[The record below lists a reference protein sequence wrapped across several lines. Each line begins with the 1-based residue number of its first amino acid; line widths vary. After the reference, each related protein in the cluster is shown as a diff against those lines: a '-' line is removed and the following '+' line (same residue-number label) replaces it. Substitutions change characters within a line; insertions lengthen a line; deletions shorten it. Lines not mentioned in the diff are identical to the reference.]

1 MVGKALKLGGLA
13 AAGGIIGAREYVKR
27 GGDHE
32 NVPVHGAIVK
42 GVKSLKKKLKK
53 EHYSWRDSF
62 DLEERTIAQQNS
74 MQQRNKDAA
83 RSRAQEMAKQRIGS
97 GTAKNPDT
105 TIAQA
110 KQQNQASMRTNARAR
125 NVDFRAERR
134 PAAKP
139 MASNP
144 QGMRQQGV
152 GKSANDL
159 SRHSAGSSAAAGG
172 QQAAPKKQGLLGRI
186 GSGIK
191 RVAGGVA
198 DAATGNRFDF
208 DKRGGQRPA
217 PQAARG
223 GATRPMRG
231 SGARNRPMQRA
242 GGQAAGG
249 ATRPMQRAAG
259 GAQAALNRNPG
270 RAPQRQD
277 ALNRNPGQRPVGTP
291 AVGQRPQGST
301 ATLTGS
307 AGSLQKNRQKAN
319 RIANA
324 ANRAGGNVSVGKITG
339 GQGVSDF

>member
-1 MVGKALKLGGLA
+1 MNP
-13 AAGGIIGAREYVKR
+13 VKQ
-27 GGDHE
+27 
-32 NVPVHGAIVK
+32 
-42 GVKSLKKKLKK
+42 
-53 EHYSWRDSF
+53 
-62 DLEERTIAQQNS
+62 QQNAN
-74 MQQRNKDAA
+74 RTK
-83 RSRAQEMAKQRIGS
+83 AQNLAKQRIGS

-159 SRHSAGSSAAAGG
+159 SRHSAGSSAAAG
-172 QQAAPKKQGLLGRI
+172 AAKPAAGKPGLLGRI

-217 PQAARG
+217 QPAQAAGG

-231 SGARNRPMQRA
+231 SGARNRPIVQRA
-242 GGQAAGG
+242 GGQAAQGG
-249 ATRPMQRAAG
+249 ATRPMQRAGG
-259 GAQAALNRNPG
+259 GAQDALNRNPG

-307 AGSLQKNRQKAN
+307 AGSLQKNKQKAN
-319 RIANA
+319 RVANA
-324 ANRAGGNVSVGKITG
+324 INQSGGNATVGKINFG
-339 GQGVSDF
+339 GF

>member
-1 MVGKALKLGGLA
+1 
-13 AAGGIIGAREYVKR
+13 
-27 GGDHE
+27 
-32 NVPVHGAIVK
+32 
-42 GVKSLKKKLKK
+42 
-53 EHYSWRDSF
+53 
-62 DLEERTIAQQNS
+62 
-74 MQQRNKDAA
+74 
-83 RSRAQEMAKQRIGS
+83 
-97 GTAKNPDT
+97 
-105 TIAQA
+105 
-110 KQQNQASMRTNARAR
+110 
-125 NVDFRAERR
+125 
-134 PAAKP
+134 

-159 SRHSAGSSAAAGG
+159 SRHSAGSSAAAG
-172 QQAAPKKQGLLGRI
+172 AAKPAAGKPGLLSRI

-231 SGARNRPMQRA
+231 SGARNRPMQRPA
-242 GGQAAGG
+242 QQGNTAPARQAAG
-249 ATRPMQRAAG
+249 RA
-259 GAQAALNRNPG
+259 QDALNRNPG